1 MSDYYNAFDISPVP
15 VPTPDAVPPE
25 PFRGI
30 YGMPAFVTI
39 PAGDLEESVDFWI
52 RGLGFF
58 ELFSFPGTL
67 VHLRRWAFQDVLLV
81 QAQSIPDQA
90 PAISFSFSGVLSQ
103 IDPLIEACSA
113 LRPESVEGPRDTPWN
128 TRDVEVITPE
138 NARILFTA
146 AKPFDPA
153 SLEAQNLKDI
163 GITPPDDRPEDNREH
178 ALCNFCRWP
187 DRRSGRDATG
197 RDHPRATPLG

>member
-1 MSDYYNAFDISPVP
+1 MSDYYNAFEISPVP
-15 VPTPDAVPPE
+15 TPGPDATPPE

-39 PAGDLEESVDFWI
+39 PTGDLAASVDFWT

-58 ELFSFPGTL
+58 ALFSIPGQL

-81 QAQSIPDQA
+81 TADSVPEQA
-90 PAISFSFSGVLSQ
+90 PAMSFSFSCVLSQ
-103 IDPLIEACSA
+103 VDSLVEACRA
-113 LRPESVEGPRDTPWN
+113 VRPNSVDGPRDTPWN

-138 NARILFTA
+138 NARIVFTA

-153 SLEAQNLKDI
+153 SQEARNLAAI
-163 GITPPDDRPEDNREH
+163 GITPPDLGRGDNEEH
-178 ALCNFCRWP
+178 A
-187 DRRSGRDATG
+187 
-197 RDHPRATPLG
+197 

>member
-1 MSDYYNAFDISPVP
+1 MSDYYNAFEISPVP
-15 VPTPDAVPPE
+15 TPGPDATPPE

-39 PAGDLEESVDFWI
+39 PTSDLAASVDFWT

-58 ELFSFPGTL
+58 GLFSIPGQL

-81 QAQSIPDQA
+81 TADSVPEQA
-90 PAISFSFSGVLSQ
+90 PAMSFSFSCVLSQ
-103 IDPLIEACSA
+103 VDSLVEACRA
-113 LRPESVEGPRDTPWN
+113 VRPNSVDGPRDTPWN

-138 NARILFTA
+138 NARIVFTA

-153 SLEAQNLKDI
+153 SQEGRNLAAI
-163 GITPPDDRPEDNREH
+163 GITPPDLGRGDNEEH
-178 ALCNFCRWP
+178 A
-187 DRRSGRDATG
+187 
-197 RDHPRATPLG
+197 